1 MSNFLHKFQLI
12 VVIAL
17 IGMAAGAPPDARA
30 ADLNIADSP
39 LFVATN
45 VEPNVMFTLDD
56 SGSMQLESM
65 PRAGFSIY
73 LMPQATSP
81 YGGTTIDLRIPRF
94 RDTFGLNLQSRNPQ
108 LNGVFYNPEIEYQ
121 PWSRPDGSLFPDADP
136 NNARRNP
143 QLSGKGTIDL
153 DSLHTWGNWLGG
165 GPNDAGGNNFWP
177 ITFYMYDGSGSI
189 TSPNNY
195 TKYQIQENQAF
206 TATPADG
213 TMVAISGFSWPD
225 GTTRTIAEE
234 KQNFANWFTY
244 HRSRILTSWGAIGRA
259 FTQMPDQA
267 RVGFAAIN
275 ESGAIISEVEDFDIA
290 GRTTFYDSMYDRV
303 INNGFTPLRRAANS
317 IGQYFERADDKGPWS
332 TTPGDSGGE
341 DLACRQS
348 FNILMSDGFWNG
360 FNPGVGESDGTAGAT
375 ITGPDLG
382 AGPQSFTYTP
392 AAPFADA
399 SRTNT
404 LADVAMHYW
413 KRDLRPGLANK
424 VSTTPEDPAFWQHL
438 TSFGIG
444 FGVEGNITP
453 QDAFD
458 AVDDG
463 TAIDWGNPF
472 LNNSSDKIDDL
483 LHYGI
488 NGRGGFFSAADPE
501 TFAKELGALLVE
513 IVARTAA
520 TTGLSVSTTRL
531 TADSVAFAAEFD
543 SEDWSGEVKAIDVLN
558 DTTKWEASPGLN
570 TTSPVDRDIYTSKIT
585 GPGNVG
591 FDIGMSA
598 AHKDLIDSDPARAN
612 NIIRYVRGNS
622 VAGFRNRTN
631 ILGDIVNSRPVFVGQ
646 SNEGWANLPTVEGG
660 GSSYFAFV
668 TSKKTKTDA
677 VYLGANDG
685 MLHAFKADPDTGGG
699 ELFAFVPRT
708 VFGKLGELTKEP
720 YKHQFFVDGQQVV
733 RDAHDGANGWKR
745 LLVGT
750 LGAGGRGV
758 YAIDVTDANNPEV
771 LWEFTSDDDPD
782 LGFTFGEPI
791 ITRLGNGNWV
801 AIFGNGYNSGDNNA
815 VMFVVNLF
823 DGTVRNKIVL
833 EDSSDS
839 NGLSGVAPVL
849 DPETR
854 MFTRRVYAG
863 DLQGTIWRVDFDEST
878 TAHYVKYGNG
888 LFTDPDNRPITSAP
902 EMALRASGGVVVFF
916 GTGKLIEPDDRLPG
930 SEKMERL
937 YAVIDREVP
946 LTSPDLGKPTMNDL
960 GGGER
965 EIIGASGVNGWV
977 LDLSPNASPTGE
989 RALSSPVVVLGR
1001 VVFTTFEPV
1010 EDPCSPGGVQRL
1022 YLLDAFDGGGA
1033 LPTTETCQN
1042 CGVVE
1047 IGIGAPI
1054 VPPIVIGD
1062 PATDDPSGDPTNPFG
1077 SPIDPGD
1084 LPDGTSI
1091 GVASGWCRQ
1100 VQTLNPA
1107 TGKPLSIGPICDGRQ
1122 VWRQQID
1129 N

>member
-1 MSNFLHKFQLI
+1 MNNFLYKFQLI
-12 VVIAL
+12 VGVAL

-56 SGSMQLESM
+56 SGSMQWEIM
-65 PRAGFSIY
+65 PDPVAFAY
-73 LMPQATSP
+73 LMPQATNP
-81 YGGTTIDLRIPRF
+81 YGGFTYGRNIPRF
-94 RDTFGLNLQSRNPQ
+94 RDTYRWNLRSRNPQ
-108 LNGVFYNPEIEYQ
+108 LNGVFYNPEIKYQ
-121 PWSRPDGSLFPDADP
+121 PWSRPDGTLFP
-136 NNARRNP
+136 NANPDGALRNP
-143 QLSGKGTIDL
+143 RRPGNGALDL
-153 DSLHTWGNWLGG
+153 DSLNTWGNWTGG
-165 GPNDAGGNNFWP
+165 GPNDTGSNNQFWP

-189 TSPNNY
+189 NSPNNY
-195 TKYQIQENQAF
+195 TKYQIRENQAF
-206 TATPADG
+206 KATPADAP
-213 TMVAISGFSWPD
+213 MVSIASFNWPD

-244 HRSRILTSWGAIGRA
+244 HRSRVLTSWGAIGRA

-275 ESGAIISEVEDFDIA
+275 VPGAILNEVEDFNIA
-290 GRTTFYDSMYDRV
+290 GRTNFYDSMYDHV
-303 INNGFTPLRRAANS
+303 INGFGTPLRRAADS
-317 IGQYFERADDKGPWS
+317 VGQYFERADDQGPWS
-332 TTPGDSGGE
+332 TTPGVSGGE

-360 FNPGVGESDGTAGAT
+360 PGPGVGDSDGTAGAT

-392 AAPFADA
+392 TAPFADA

-413 KRDLRPGLANK
+413 KRDLRPGLSNK

-444 FGVEGNITP
+444 LGVQGNVNP

-458 AVDDG
+458 AVENG
-463 TAIDWGNPF
+463 TAINWGDPFGGNP
-472 LNNSSDKIDDL
+472 DKIDDL

-501 TFAKELGALLVE
+501 TFAEELGNLLLE

-531 TADSVAFAAEFD
+531 TQDSVAFAAEFD
-543 SEDWSGEVKAIDVLN
+543 SEDWSGEVKAIDVIN
-558 DTTKWEASPGLN
+558 NSTDWEASPALN
-570 TTSPVDRDIYTSKIT
+570 SRSPGTRDIFTSEMDGT
-585 GPGNVG
+585 GGVDFELGPGGLTV
-591 FDIGMSA
+591 
-598 AHKDLIDSDPARAN
+598 AHKALIDSDPTRAEQ
-612 NIIRYVRGNS
+612 IVRYVRGEDII
-622 VAGFRNRTN
+622 GFRVRNN

-646 SNEGWANLPTVEGG
+646 SNEGWANLPAGQGG
-660 GSSYFAFV
+660 GSSYFTFV
-668 TSKKTKTDA
+668 ESKELSTDA

-685 MLHAFKADPDTGGG
+685 MLHAFDAANGT
-699 ELFAFVPRT
+699 ELFGFVPRT
-708 VFGKLGELTKEP
+708 VFPKLGELTNEP
-720 YKHQFFVDGQQVV
+720 YAHQFFVDGQQVV
-733 RDAHDGANGWKR
+733 RDAHDGSWKR
-745 LLVGT
+745 VLVGT

-758 YAIDVTDANNPEV
+758 YALDVTDANNPEV
-771 LWEFTSDDDPD
+771 LWEMNADDDGD

-791 ITRLGNGNWV
+791 ITRLGNDDWV
-801 AIFGNGYNSGDNNA
+801 AIFGNGYNSDDNNA
-815 VMFVVNLF
+815 VMFVVDLF
-823 DGTVRNKIVL
+823 DGTVRNKIEL
-833 EDSSDS
+833 ETSSDS

-863 DLQGTIWRVDFDEST
+863 DLQGTIWRVDFDASG
-878 TAHYVKYGNG
+878 AASVKYSNG
-888 LFTDPDNRPITSAP
+888 LFTEPDNRPITSAP
-902 EMALRASGGVVVFF
+902 ELALRASGGVFVYF
-916 GTGKLIEPDDRLPG
+916 GTGKLIEPQDRLT
-930 SEKMERL
+930 SSTEMERL
-937 YAVIDREVP
+937 YAVIDRESA
-946 LTSPDLGKPTMNDL
+946 LTSPDLGEPTMNDL
-960 GGGER
+960 GSGQR
-965 EIIGASGVNGWV
+965 EIIGAQGTDGWV
-977 LDLSPNASPTGE
+977 LDLSPNSTPTGE
-989 RALSSPVVVLGR
+989 RSLAAPVVVLGR
-1001 VVFTTFEPV
+1001 VVFTTFQPED
-1010 EDPCSPGGVQRL
+1010 DPCSPGGIQRL
-1022 YLLDAFDGGGA
+1022 YLLDAFDGAGE
-1033 LPTTETCQN
+1033 LPTCEN

-1062 PATDDPSGDPTNPFG
+1062 PATDDPDTDPANPFG
-1077 SPIDPGD
+1077 SPIDPAD

-1091 GVASGWCRQ
+1091 GVVTGWCSQ
-1100 VQTLNPA
+1100 IQTLNPS
-1107 TGKPLSIGPICDGRQ
+1107 TGQPLSIGPICDGRQ
-1122 VWRQQID
+1122 VWRQQLD

>member
-12 VVIAL
+12 IGIAI
-17 IGMAAGAPPDARA
+17 IGMAAGAPLDARA
-30 ADLNIADSP
+30 ADLNIANSP

-56 SGSMQLESM
+56 SGSMQWEYM
-65 PRAGFSIY
+65 PDGGGMDFSTY
-73 LMPQATSP
+73 MFPRLVSNL
-81 YGGTTIDLRIPRF
+81 YGGNDYGNQVPNFDDDNVHNFYGRSSA
-94 RDTFGLNLQSRNPQ
+94 N
-108 LNGVFYNPEIEYQ
+108 NGVFYNPDVTYS
-121 PWSRPDGSLFPDADP
+121 PWSRPDGTEMPPADP
-136 NNARRNP
+136 TNALYNP
-143 QLSGKGTIDL
+143 DQPA
-153 DSLHTWGNWLGG
+153 LGG
-165 GPNDAGGNNFWP
+165 RDLTTQRTENACWFRHGSNLGSAFGDPCTGNHTYWP
-177 ITFYMYDGSGSI
+177 ITYFIYNGGSRTVRG
-189 TSPNNY
+189 NY
-195 TKYQIQENQAF
+195 TKIEIT
-206 TATPADG
+206 TATPAG
-213 TMVAISGFSWPD
+213 QTFTSPG
-225 GTTRTIAEE
+225 GETRTRDEE
-234 KQNFANWFTY
+234 IQNFANWFQY
-244 HRSRILTSWGAIGRA
+244 HRSRILTSRGAIGRA

-275 ESGAIISEVEDFDIA
+275 APGSLISEVADFNIG
-290 GRTTFYDSMYDRV
+290 GRNAFYNSLYNRT
-303 INNGFTPLRRAANS
+303 ISTSGTPLRRAANS
-317 IGQYFERADDKGPWS
+317 VGQYFERTDDAGPWS
-332 TTPGDSGGE
+332 TTPGASGGE

-360 FNPGVGESDGTAGAT
+360 GNPGVGEADGAAGAT

-382 AGPQSFTYTP
+382 AGPQSYTYTP
-392 AAPFADA
+392 TAPFADA

-444 FGVEGNITP
+444 LGVEGNVIP

-458 AVDDG
+458 AVDNG
-463 TAIDWGNPF
+463 TNINWGNPF
-472 LNNSSDKIDDL
+472 GGNPDKIDDL

-501 TFAKELGALLVE
+501 TFAEELGNLLLE

-531 TADSVAFAAEFD
+531 TQDSVAFAAEFD
-543 SEDWSGEVKAIDVLN
+543 SEDWSGEVKAIDVIN
-558 DTTKWEASPGLN
+558 DTTEWEASPALN
-570 TTSPVDRDIYTSKIT
+570 SRDPAFREIYTSEMDGT
-585 GPGNVG
+585 GGVD
-591 FDIGMSA
+591 FDTGLTG
-598 AHKDLIDSDPARAN
+598 AHKALIDSDTSRAN
-612 NIIRYVRGNS
+612 NVIRYVRGES
-622 VAGFRNRTN
+622 ITGFRNRTN

-646 SNEGWANLPTVEGG
+646 SNEGWANLPAGQGG
-660 GSSYFAFV
+660 GSSYFTFV
-668 TSKKTKTDA
+668 DSKEAKTDA

-685 MLHAFKADPDTGGG
+685 MLHAFKADPATGGD

-708 VFGKLGELTKEP
+708 VFGKLGELTEEP
-720 YKHQFFVDGQQVV
+720 YGHQFFVDGQQVV
-733 RDAHDGANGWKR
+733 RDAHDGSWKR
-745 LLVGT
+745 VLVGT

-758 YAIDVTDANNPEV
+758 YALDVTDANNPEV
-771 LWEFTSDDDPD
+771 LWEMNSGDDVD

-791 ITRLGNGNWV
+791 ITRLGNDDWV
-801 AIFGNGYNSGDNNA
+801 AIFGNGYNSDDNDA

-823 DGTVRNKIVL
+823 DGTVRDKIVL
-833 EDSSDS
+833 ETSSDS

-863 DLQGTIWRVDFDEST
+863 DLQGTIWRVDFDDSGS
-878 TAHYVKYGNG
+878 ASVKYGSG

-902 EMALRASGGVVVFF
+902 ELALRASGGVAVFF
-916 GTGKLIEPDDRLPG
+916 GTGKLIEPQDRLT
-930 SEKMERL
+930 STTEMERL
-937 YAVIDREVP
+937 YAVIDRESA
-946 LTSPDLGKPTMNDL
+946 LTSPDLGEPTMNDL

-965 EIIGASGVNGWV
+965 EIIGASGQDGWV
-977 LDLSPNASPTGE
+977 LDLSPSATPTGE
-989 RALSSPVVVLGR
+989 RALAAPVVVLGR
-1001 VVFTTFEPV
+1001 VVFSTFEP
-1010 EDPCSPGGVQRL
+1010 EDDPCAPGGIQRL
-1022 YLLDAFDGGGA
+1022 YLLDAFDGGGE
-1033 LPTTETCQN
+1033 LPTCQN

-1062 PATDDPSGDPTNPFG
+1062 PATDDPSGDASNPFDT
-1077 SPIDPGD
+1077 PIDPGD

-1122 VWRQQID
+1122 VWRQAR
-1129 N
+1129 

>member
-12 VVIAL
+12 IGIAI
-17 IGMAAGAPPDARA
+17 IGMAAGAPLDARA
-30 ADLNIADSP
+30 ADLNIANSP

-56 SGSMQLESM
+56 SGSMQWEYM
-65 PRAGFSIY
+65 PDGGGMDFSTY
-73 LMPQATSP
+73 MFPRLVSNL
-81 YGGTTIDLRIPRF
+81 YGGNDYGNQVPNFDDDNVHNFYGRSSA
-94 RDTFGLNLQSRNPQ
+94 N
-108 LNGVFYNPEIEYQ
+108 NGVFYNPDVTYS
-121 PWSRPDGSLFPDADP
+121 PWSRPDGTEMPPADP
-136 NNARRNP
+136 TNALYNP
-143 QLSGKGTIDL
+143 DQPA
-153 DSLHTWGNWLGG
+153 LGG
-165 GPNDAGGNNFWP
+165 RDLTTQRTENACWFRHGSNLGSAFGDPCTGNHTYWP
-177 ITFYMYDGSGSI
+177 ITYFIYNGGSRTVRG
-189 TSPNNY
+189 NY
-195 TKYQIQENQAF
+195 TKIEIT
-206 TATPADG
+206 TATPAG
-213 TMVAISGFSWPD
+213 QTFTSPG
-225 GTTRTIAEE
+225 GETRTRDEE
-234 KQNFANWFTY
+234 IQNFANWFQY
-244 HRSRILTSWGAIGRA
+244 HRSRILTSRGAIGRA

-275 ESGAIISEVEDFDIA
+275 APGSLISEVADFNIG
-290 GRTTFYDSMYDRV
+290 GRNAFYNSLYNRT
-303 INNGFTPLRRAANS
+303 ISTSGTPLRRAANS
-317 IGQYFERADDKGPWS
+317 VGQYFERTDDAGPWS
-332 TTPGDSGGE
+332 TTPGASGGE

-360 FNPGVGESDGTAGAT
+360 GNPGVGEADGTAGAT

-382 AGPQSFTYTP
+382 AGPQSYTYTP
-392 AAPFADA
+392 TAPFADA

-444 FGVEGNITP
+444 LGVEGNVIP

-458 AVDDG
+458 AVDNG
-463 TAIDWGNPF
+463 TNINWGNPF
-472 LNNSSDKIDDL
+472 GGNPDKIDDL

-501 TFAKELGALLVE
+501 TFAEELGNLLLE

-531 TADSVAFAAEFD
+531 TQDSVAFAAEFD

-558 DTTKWEASPGLN
+558 DTTEWEASPALN
-570 TTSPVDRDIYTSKIT
+570 SRDPAFREIYTSEMDGT
-585 GPGNVG
+585 GGVD
-591 FDIGMSA
+591 FDTGLTG
-598 AHKDLIDSDPARAN
+598 AHKALIDSDTSRAN
-612 NIIRYVRGNS
+612 NVIRYVRGES
-622 VAGFRNRTN
+622 ITGFRNRTN

-646 SNEGWANLPTVEGG
+646 SNEGWANLPAGQGG
-660 GSSYFAFV
+660 GSSYFTFV
-668 TSKKTKTDA
+668 DSKEAKTDA

-685 MLHAFKADPDTGGG
+685 MLHAFKADPATGGD

-708 VFGKLGELTKEP
+708 VFGKLGELTEEP
-720 YKHQFFVDGQQVV
+720 YGHQFFVDGQQVV
-733 RDAHDGANGWKR
+733 RDAHDGSWKR
-745 LLVGT
+745 VLVGT

-758 YAIDVTDANNPEV
+758 YALDVTDANNPEV
-771 LWEFTSDDDPD
+771 LWEMNSGDDVD

-791 ITRLGNGNWV
+791 ITRLGNDDWV
-801 AIFGNGYNSGDNNA
+801 AIFGNGYNSDDNDA

-823 DGTVRNKIVL
+823 DGTVRDKIVL
-833 EDSSDS
+833 ETSSDS

-863 DLQGTIWRVDFDEST
+863 DLQGTIWRVDFDDSGS
-878 TAHYVKYGNG
+878 ASVKYGSG

-902 EMALRASGGVVVFF
+902 ELALRASGGAAVFF
-916 GTGKLIEPDDRLPG
+916 GTGKLIEPQDRLT
-930 SEKMERL
+930 STTEMERL
-937 YAVIDREVP
+937 YAVIDRESA
-946 LTSPDLGKPTMNDL
+946 LTSPDLGEPTMNDL

-965 EIIGASGVNGWV
+965 EIIGASGANGWV
-977 LDLSPNASPTGE
+977 LDLSPTASPTGE
-989 RALSSPVVVLGR
+989 RALAAPVVVLGR
-1001 VVFTTFEPV
+1001 VVFSTFEP
-1010 EDPCSPGGVQRL
+1010 EDDPCSPGGVQRL
-1022 YLLDAFDGGGA
+1022 YLLDAFDGGGE
-1033 LPTTETCQN
+1033 LPTCQN

-1062 PATDDPSGDPTNPFG
+1062 PATDDPSGDASNPFDT
-1077 SPIDPGD
+1077 PIDPGD

-1122 VWRQQID
+1122 VWRQAR
-1129 N
+1129 